1 MRGMTKTTAFLF
13 PGQGS
18 QIAGMGA
25 DLAQTYPVARDT
37 FAEADDVLGFSL
49 SALCFDG
56 PEEELNDTV
65 NTQPAIFVTS
75 LATLRVL
82 QNEGW
87 PVSASFTA
95 GHSLGE
101 YSALVAAGALTFPDG
116 LRLVRERGR
125 LMKEAGERS
134 PGGMAAIIRLDDE
147 TVRDICQRASQE
159 TGQVVQVANY
169 NSPGQV
175 VISGDNA
182 ALEAAMKLAEAAGAR
197 RVVRL
202 AVSIAAHSPL
212 MAVIAD
218 EFRQAVEATPIQPPQ
233 VPVVANITARPLNT
247 VEDIHQEMIA
257 QLTSSVRW
265 VESIEYMVAQGVTD
279 FVEIGPKDVL
289 TGLVKHISKEVN
301 AVACGTVDGV
311 QTLIAG
317 NA

>member
-1 MRGMTKTTAFLF
+1 MTETTAFLF

-18 QIAGMGA
+18 QVLGMGG
-25 DLAQTYPVARDT
+25 DLAQAYSVARDT
-37 FAEADDVLGFSL
+37 FAEADDLLGFSL
-49 SALCFDG
+49 SSLCFEG
-56 PEEELNDTV
+56 PEESLNDTI
-65 NTQPAIFVTS
+65 NTQPALFVAS

-82 QNEGW
+82 QSEGW
-87 PVSASFTA
+87 SASPSFTA

-101 YSALVAAGALTFPDG
+101 YSALVAAGALTFADG

-134 PGGMAAIIRLDDE
+134 PGGMAAIIKLDDE
-147 TVRDICQRASQE
+147 TVTDICQRASQE
-159 TGQVVQVANY
+159 TGKVVQVANY

-175 VISGDNA
+175 VISGDNT
-182 ALEAAMKLAEAAGAR
+182 ALEAAMDMAQEARAR

-212 MAVIAD
+212 MAVIGD

-247 VEDIHQEMIA
+247 VDDIHQEMLA

-265 VESIEYMVAQGVTD
+265 VESVQYMVDQGVTD
-279 FVEIGPKDVL
+279 FVEIGPKEVL
-289 TGLVKHISKEVN
+289 TGLVRRINKGVN
-301 AVACGTVDGV
+301 AVACGTVEGV
-311 QTLIAG
+311 QSLIAG
-317 NA
+317 NE

>member
-1 MRGMTKTTAFLF
+1 MTETTAFLF

-18 QIAGMGA
+18 QMLGMGA
-25 DLAQTYPVARDT
+25 DLAQMYSVAHDT
-37 FAEADDVLGFSL
+37 FAEADELLGFSL
-49 SALCFDG
+49 SSLCFEG
-56 PEEELNDTV
+56 PEEGLNDTI
-65 NTQPAIFVTS
+65 NTQPAIFVAS

-82 QNEGW
+82 ESEGW
-87 PVSASFTA
+87 SASPSLTA

-101 YSALVAAGALTFPDG
+101 YSALVAARALTFADG

-147 TVRDICQRASQE
+147 TVTDICQRASQE
-159 TGQVVQVANY
+159 TGAVVQVANY

-175 VISGDNA
+175 VISGDNK
-182 ALEAAMKLAEAAGAR
+182 ALEAAMEMAQEARAR

-233 VPVVANITARPLNT
+233 VPVVANITARPLKA
-247 VEDIHQEMIA
+247 VADIHQEMLA

-265 VESIEYMVAQGVTD
+265 VESVEHMVDQGVTK
-279 FVEIGPKDVL
+279 FVEIGPKEVL
-289 TGLVKHISKEVN
+289 TGLVKRINKEVE
-301 AVACGTVDGV
+301 AVACGTAEGVDALV
-311 QTLIAG
+311 TG

>member
-1 MRGMTKTTAFLF
+1 MTETTAFLF

-18 QIAGMGA
+18 QILGMGR

-37 FAEADDVLGFSL
+37 FAEADELLGFSL
-49 SALCFDG
+49 SGLSFEG
-56 PEEELNDTV
+56 PEEKLNDTI
-65 NTQPAIFVTS
+65 NTQPAIFAAS

-82 QNEGW
+82 QSEGW
-87 PVSASFTA
+87 AASASFTA

-101 YSALVAAGALTFPDG
+101 YSALVAADALTFPDG

-147 TVRDICQRASQE
+147 TVTDICRRASQE
-159 TGQVVQVANY
+159 TGKVVQVANY

-182 ALEAAMKLAEAAGAR
+182 ALEAAMEMAQAAGAR

-233 VPVVANITARPLNT
+233 VPVVANITARPLNS
-247 VEDIHQEMIA
+247 VDDIHQEMLG

-265 VESIEYMVAQGVTD
+265 VDSIEYMVAQGATH

-289 TGLVKHISKEVN
+289 TSLVRRIDKSVT
-301 AVACGTVDGV
+301 AVACGTVEGV
-311 QTLIAG
+311 QTLLTG
-317 NA
+317 SE